1 MFLLAHLN
9 FLLQYSYASSR
20 EEKRDLFS
28 VLFDYVLQQ
37 IDDTYLA
44 TGASSYNFEDA
55 QYLATMLTLAEAP
68 EAFYISIKHGVEGI
82 GEILRRSIAS
92 ALSRSPNFERLN
104 MVSSIERNML
114 NSQIQWKLIEINII
128 DSDST

>member
-44 TGASSYNFEDA
+44 TRASSYNFEDA